1 MSATRSA
8 IIPAG
13 KARPIGN
20 GSLIADC
27 PFHKTGKHTLYLY
40 PAPPVTRPF
49 FFCFGCG
56 ERGPFATNEDG
67 SYTLRAPS

>member
-1 MSATRSA
+1 MSDAHSA
-8 IIPAG
+8 IIPAD
-13 KARPIGN
+13 KARPIHN

-27 PFHKTGKHTLYLY
+27 PFHETGRQMLYLY
-40 PAPPVTRPF
+40 PAPPMTRPY
-49 FFCFGCG
+49 FFCFCCG